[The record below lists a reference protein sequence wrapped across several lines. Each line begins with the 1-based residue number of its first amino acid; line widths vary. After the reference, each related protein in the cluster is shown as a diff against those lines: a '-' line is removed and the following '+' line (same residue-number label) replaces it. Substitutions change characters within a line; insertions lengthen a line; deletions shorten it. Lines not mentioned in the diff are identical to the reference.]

1 MDAFIQIVF
10 VLLILS
16 MITEKITNL
25 VKLRPTSWVK
35 SIALFFVSKK
45 QGLEKSEKQR
55 TREIQTMAIIAGITV
70 ALVTRASIFHVSD
83 PNFNLGWQHFDF
95 CQNYAWLYV
104 LYDIFGCVL
113 TGFFLSLGSKF
124 FHDLLDL
131 LLEAKNLKRKLN
143 DRESVKNL
151 HTIDEVDDYIAEV
164 EPIVI
169 ETELKKYL
177 STVQNV
183 SHFEYDETESA
194 ANVYLSEMTDDDWDK
209 LKEYIDVK
217 MANKQ
222 MKRIALNY
230 IDF

>member
-35 SIALFFVSKK
+35 SIALFFVSNKK
-45 QGLEKSEKQR
+45 SVENSEKQR

-70 ALVTRASIFHVSD
+70 ALLTRASIFHVSD
-83 PNFNLGWQHFDF
+83 PKFSLGWQNFDF
-95 CQNYAWLYV
+95 DQNNAWLSG
-104 LYDIFGCVL
+104 LYDVFGCLL

-151 HTIDEVDDYIAEV
+151 HSIEEVDEYLAEI
-164 EPIVI
+164 EPIVV
-169 ETELKKYL
+169 EKELKKYL
-177 STVQNV
+177 RTVSQV

-194 ANVYLSEMTDDDWDK
+194 ANVYLTSMKEGDWVN
-209 LKEYIDVK
+209 LKDFIEVN

-222 MKRIALNY
+222 VKRIALNY